1 MRGAALVVG
10 VVVGGALLTQA
21 CASTPM
27 VEASPTTPS
36 PTVAHPTT
44 EKPAA
49 RQPAR
54 TMSTEAA
61 RATLQAELHLQDG
74 DVAGAMSAW
83 RVAVRADDT
92 SPYLQ
97 VRLGESLLLVGD
109 AVGAATAA
117 AAALALSRDGKDD
130 DVERDD
136 GQAALRLQA
145 QAFTELG
152 EEHRS
157 EQALREV
164 LKEAPGEARASAM
177 LAERLVARGAL
188 DDAEKVVE
196 RWMQDAPGVAG
207 RVALATVFAERRQ
220 IERAFVHLDL
230 ALQKAPDDEDAL
242 VARRDLLWALGRFDE
257 ATVAARALLAARGDS
272 PETRSSLISALAL
285 SDPPAALEIGNGLI
299 AEDPGERTRLLVA
312 DALERGGL
320 VDDAIRLLS
329 AAPSS
334 SASSSAGG
342 GRGAI
347 VTLELARL
355 QLTRHQPALAA
366 PLACRLADSLPPTDL
381 RLLDYASSLCARA
394 DADLDNTAGAV
405 SRLVHTASLTPP
417 RARPLLALASVL
429 QQTTSPSAVA
439 VSAQT
444 ARAVLDVLDVSAL
457 GAGGGVSASQQV
469 DVILAAAS
477 VLQAAGHS
485 DEARALVEALL
496 RARPA
501 DRVAVLGHAR
511 LLAEASTSDADTRA
525 AVELVERLVERSG
538 ADVDALN
545 FMAFSLAERGM
556 RGDDARAFAWRAV
569 LRDPQNGYVT
579 DTLGWAE
586 LTSGDAE
593 AAVVTLRRADRLA
606 PDEGEI
612 WFHIAAAEKACGRS
626 GLARTAADK
635 ALTLLRP
642 WDPLRARVSALLAEL
657 PAS

>member
-1 MRGAALVVG
+1 MRGAAVVVG
-10 VVVGGALLTQA
+10 VVVGGALLTQS
-21 CASTPM
+21 CASAPV

-36 PTVAHPTT
+36 RTVAHHMT
-44 EKPAA
+44 EKPAS
-49 RQPAR
+49 RPPAR

-164 LKEAPGEARASAM
+164 LTEAPGEPRASAM

-188 DDAEKVVE
+188 DDAEGVVE

-242 VARRDLLWALGRFDE
+242 VARRDLLWALGRFDD

-272 PETRSSLISALAL
+272 PETRSSLLSALAL
-285 SDPPAALEIGNGLI
+285 SDPPAALDIGDGLL

-320 VDDAIRLLS
+320 IDDAIRLLAASPS
-329 AAPSS
+329 AS
-334 SASSSAGG
+334 SSSAGG
-342 GRGAI
+342 GRGAV

-355 QLTRHQPALAA
+355 HLARHQPALAA
-366 PLACRLADSLPPTDL
+366 PLSCRLADSLPPTEL

-394 DADLDNTAGAV
+394 DADLDDTAAAV

-429 QQTTSPSAVA
+429 QQTTSPSSVA

-457 GAGGGVSASQQV
+457 GAGVGVSSSQQV

-511 LLAEASTSDADTRA
+511 LLEEGSTSDADTRA

-586 LTSGDAE
+586 LKSGDAE
-593 AAVVTLRRADRLA
+593 AAVVTLHRADKLA

-612 WFHIAAAEKACGRS
+612 WFHIAAAEKACGRP